1 MGLFGFLKKDKKEES
16 SSKTDEDVEFM
27 EEDEDNVDAI
37 KLEEYLNSDELSDKQ
52 KQQILYKKFAE
63 NSENRNEVFLL

>member
-52 KQQILYKKFAE
+52 KQQRRYAF
-63 NSENRNEVFLL
+63 SESA